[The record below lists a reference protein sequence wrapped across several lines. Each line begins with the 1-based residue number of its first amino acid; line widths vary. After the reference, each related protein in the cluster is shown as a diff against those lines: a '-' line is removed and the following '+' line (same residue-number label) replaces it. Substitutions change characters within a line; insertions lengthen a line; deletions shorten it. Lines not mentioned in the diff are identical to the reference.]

1 MADGGDLV
9 PRDSAVYQEFARLH
23 RLAQDLRPSGPD
35 RWSGDLYAT
44 PGGSWGG
51 YSPTT
56 GDIRLSG
63 PLVLRHLVDSTSS
76 AQERAEAIATVL
88 HEATHAGM
96 ALDAPNE
103 PNAVRTEHSI
113 GAIEGF
119 AELRTMS
126 DFELYAAEAGYPE
139 LKLRKPQYPGAFA
152 AMDSLA
158 DQASG
163 PAKDRDAF
171 IAEGTRGPGV
181 MHFDQLADGVVR
193 NRLAE
198 VVPVH
203 EGHRREVRSALIG
216 AMLHRGWPVL
226 KHMPAETGVTI
237 AEEIRRS
244 LNSKVDEIR
253 RHYHARP
260 HEVFPAD
267 SPNAQVG
274 RERVLD
280 RAKGASGPRRQA
292 DGSGRAGVGRT
303 GPGNAAPGSTGPG
316 NTGPGNT
323 APGGG
328 RSGGGGRGSE
338 PGKGGAGGVGWEEG
352 RSGEEVPAIRFLDGQ
367 AGAAGAVQGR
377 PVLGDGARGRG
388 TGEGNGQ
395 GRGAGPRQGPAS
407 GPERG

>member
-1 MADGGDLV
+1 MADVGDLV
-9 PRDSAVYQEFARLH
+9 ARDSAVYQEFARLYQ
-23 RLAQDLRPSGPD
+23 LARDLRPTGTD
-35 RWSGDLYAT
+35 RWSGNLYAT

-51 YSPTT
+51 YNPST

-63 PLVLRHLVDSTSS
+63 PLVLRHLVDPSST

-96 ALDAPNE
+96 AVDAPNE

-126 DFELYAAEAGYPE
+126 DFDLYAAQAGYPE

-158 DQASG
+158 EQASG

-198 VVPVH
+198 VVPFH
-203 EGHRREVRSALIG
+203 EEHRRAVRAALIG

-237 AEEIRRS
+237 AGEIRQK

-253 RHYHARP
+253 RHYRASP
-260 HEVFPAD
+260 GEVFPVDA
-267 SPNAQVG
+267 PNAQVG

-280 RAKGASGPRRQA
+280 RAKGGAGPRRQV
-292 DGSGRAGVGRT
+292 DGAGRAGSAKT
-303 GPGNAAPGSTGPG
+303 GPGNTGPRNTGPG
-316 NTGPGNT
+316 NTGPGN
-323 APGGG
+323 AVA
-328 RSGGGGRGSE
+328 
-338 PGKGGAGGVGWEEG
+338 GKGDPGVGHP
-352 RSGEEVPAIRFLDGQ
+352 SLRFLSGQ
-367 AGAAGAVQGR
+367 AGAAGAVRGR

-388 TGEGNGQ
+388 TGGGPGQ
-395 GRGAGPRQGPAS
+395 GRGE
-407 GPERG
+407 PERG